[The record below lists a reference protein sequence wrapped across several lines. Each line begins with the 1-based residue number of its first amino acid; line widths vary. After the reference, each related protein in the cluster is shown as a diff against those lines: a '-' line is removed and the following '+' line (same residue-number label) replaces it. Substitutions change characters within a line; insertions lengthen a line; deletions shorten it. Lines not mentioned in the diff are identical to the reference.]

1 MGEEIVIFT
10 VLYAVLIFTDLV
22 PVYRSKSKKAI
33 FFCTGFF
40 ALAFILQVLIIFK
53 VELPRYADL
62 FQTIYDFITG
72 KGGK

>member
-1 MGEEIVIFT
+1 MGEEIIIFSI
-10 VLYAVLIFTDLV
+10 LYTVLIFTDLV

-40 ALAFILQVLIIFK
+40 ALAFILQFMIIFR

-62 FQTIYDFITG
+62 FQTFYDFITG